1 MTGIVVEPRT
11 ARFAGA
17 LLGVHAGDSL
27 GAAVEFD
34 TWTLIRRAY
43 PTGLRDIIGGGPFDW
58 PAGHATDDTDL
69 TRAVLLAYL
78 DQAADPGL
86 DVVRRAAD
94 HMLDWVNGTWP
105 GRRAGERPKDIGGA
119 TQAGLANYSRHGD
132 PARSGAGVGQ
142 AGNGSLM
149 RCIPTALARPR
160 DTDKDRRLAEVMAI
174 SAITHDDPRCTIA
187 CAAYVEAVVAL
198 LDDPQPRMAHAAAL
212 ATAHHAAQELGVGRD
227 VAIAL
232 QAAEELSL
240 TDMADRGQIDA
251 VGAGS
256 GYVLNAL
263 TIAFTALLD
272 PRPLEDALV
281 DVVRIGSDTDTNAA
295 IAGGLLGARD
305 GVAGI
310 PARWLDVLQF
320 RDEFLEAAT
329 TFGTGAS
336 AGT

>member
-1 MTGIVVEPRT
+1 MTPNDADPRT
-11 ARFAGA
+11 GRFAGA

-27 GAAVEFD
+27 GAALEFD
-34 TWTLIRRAY
+34 TWESIRRAH
-43 PTGLRDIIGGGPFDW
+43 PTGLRDIVGGGPFDW
-58 PAGHATDDTDL
+58 PPGHATDDTDL

-78 DQAADPGL
+78 DQDADPGR
-86 DVVRRAAD
+86 DVVRSAAD
-94 HMLDWVNGTWP
+94 HMLDWVKGHWP
-105 GRRAGERPKDIGGA
+105 GRRPGDRPKDIGGA
-119 TQAGLANYSRHGD
+119 TATGLSTYSRHRD

-149 RCIPTALARPR
+149 RCIPTALARSR
-160 DTDKDRRLAEVMAI
+160 DTDKDRRLSEAMAI

-198 LDDPQPRMAHAAAL
+198 LDDPQPRQAL
-212 ATAHHAAQELGVGRD
+212 AVALETAEHAAQRLGVGMD
-227 VAIAL
+227 VAIAV

-240 TDMADRGQIDA
+240 TDMADRGQVDV

-272 PRPLEDALV
+272 HRPLEDALV

-305 GVAGI
+305 GVDGI
-310 PARWLDVLQF
+310 PARWLDILQF
-320 RDEFLEAAT
+320 RDEFLEAAYRLAT
-329 TFGTGAS
+329 R
-336 AGT
+336 